1 MLAKLTLT
9 IEQSVIEQAKEYAQK
24 KNRSVSRIVEKYLKN
39 IVSYHDIGT
48 SFSTL
53 KSPITD
59 SISGMF
65 HDNGKSYSDMLKR
78 SITGQICMIKKVFI
92 DTDVI
97 LDVALARDPF

>member
-24 KNRSVSRIVEKYLKN
+24 KNRSVSRIVEEYLKN
-39 IVSYHDIGT
+39 IVTNHDIGT
-48 SFSTL
+48 SFSKM

-65 HDNGKSYSDMLKR
+65 RENGKSYKDML
-78 SITGQICMIKKVFI
+78 SE
-92 DTDVI
+92 
-97 LDVALARDPF
+97 ALQDKYL